1 MDLLNELLNQSLK
14 TTGKN
19 YTQSKDNIYQCFK
32 AFSNYSLNDDIT
44 LDVSMYFFPFCS
56 TVEKNEDSF
65 WFVKYKND
73 NIYDEF
79 DFAIDL
85 IKAYIL
91 YTSDKVPK
99 LFESRMKETV
109 RKFGSYK
116 NIPDFLSAIDRYQ
129 ALIAYLTQDRIYFN
143 NLLELKTLPLNIQ
156 SAEFISDLKTL
167 LNSKKEHLELLKKI
181 KTLQN
186 YMMQNRTIIEN
197 LESNMINLTSQ
208 ITSLNGRI
216 GKNDVRDTENEF

>member
-1 MDLLNELLNQSLK
+1 
-14 TTGKN
+14 
-19 YTQSKDNIYQCFK
+19 
-32 AFSNYSLNDDIT
+32 
-44 LDVSMYFFPFCS
+44 
-56 TVEKNEDSF
+56 
-65 WFVKYKND
+65 
-73 NIYDEF
+73 
-79 DFAIDL
+79 
-85 IKAYIL
+85 
-91 YTSDKVPK
+91 
-99 LFESRMKETV
+99 MKETV

-116 NIPDFLSAIDRYQ
+116 NIPDFLSAIDGYQ
-129 ALIAYLTQDRIYFN
+129 AIIAYLTQDHIYFN
-143 NLLELKTLPLNIQ
+143 NLFELKTLLLNIQ

>member
-1 MDLLNELLNQSLK
+1 MLLSIFQLLPQWWYHLR
-14 TTGKN
+14 
-19 YTQSKDNIYQCFK
+19 CF
-32 AFSNYSLNDDIT
+32 NVL
-44 LDVSMYFFPFCS
+44 FPFCS

-91 YTSDKVPK
+91 YTSDKDPK

-109 RKFGSYK
+109 GKFGSYK

-186 YMMQNRTIIEN
+186 YMRQNRTIIEN

-216 GKNDVRDTENEF
+216 GKNNVRDTENEF